1 MQMLISNRML
11 DQGMVM
17 LEHKESEALAAYSSA
32 PVNKDDDSHQT
43 GRGLAI

>member
-1 MQMLISNRML
+1 
-11 DQGMVM
+11 M

-32 PVNKDDDSHQT
+32 PVNNDDSHQT